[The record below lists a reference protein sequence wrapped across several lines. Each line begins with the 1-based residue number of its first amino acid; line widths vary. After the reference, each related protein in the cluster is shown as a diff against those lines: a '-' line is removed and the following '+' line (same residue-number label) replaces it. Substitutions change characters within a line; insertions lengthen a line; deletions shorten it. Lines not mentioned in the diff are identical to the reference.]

1 MENTIASLLAL
12 RSSSHAKVLY
22 CGVVL
27 MAIIGSPN
35 PAGAQVE
42 PSVGSIIGVK
52 IRAGGRYDNVRM
64 CVATPAGVKG
74 GRAADISLFTE
85 FSLSDNA
92 SLHIDLPVFRPI
104 LFGLA
109 FKMLQF
115 EPSVT
120 LKFRKASD
128 GNVDFVAGP
137 MLGLSLHYGPDFNSE
152 PSGDSRS
159 PSFFALGPT
168 LGGYMGLD
176 FKRPGKTFNVE
187 LGLTPYITTLF
198 GVGDAPIDRGI
209 VAGGLLDVA
218 FKFDTPR

>member
-1 MENTIASLLAL
+1 MKNTIASLLAL
-12 RSSSHAKVLY
+12 GSSSHAQVLY
-22 CGVVL
+22 FSAVL
-27 MAIIGSPN
+27 MAIIGSPSA
-35 PAGAQVE
+35 AGAQVE
-42 PSVGSIIGVK
+42 PSDGSIIGVK

-74 GRAADISLFTE
+74 GMAADISLFTE

-92 SLHIDLPVFRPI
+92 RLHIDLPVFRPI

-120 LKFRKASD
+120 LKFRKVSD

-137 MLGLSLHYGPDFNSE
+137 MLGLSLHYGPDFNSD
-152 PSGDSRS
+152 PSGDNRS

-168 LGGYMGLD
+168 VGGYMGLD
-176 FKRPGKTFNVE
+176 FKRLGNNFNFE